1 METQPSLLKE
11 FSRTFNWE
19 LQAPEKIA
27 VGLAILGDGLME
39 TSQPCPNGLQYSV
52 TTPKSNSKG
61 PIQYCQGGSVTRFDL
76 LNQAVMSLKVKPNA
90 PVAPVLF
97 QASAGPLSKRSV
109 APIAVLLV
117 VCFLGCNRLCVYR

>member
-11 FSRTFNWE
+11 FSRTFNWV

-27 VGLAILGDGLME
+27 VGLDILGDGLME

-52 TTPKSNSKG
+52 TTPKSNSKAQ
-61 PIQYCQGGSVTRFDL
+61 IQYCQGGSETRFDL
-76 LNQAVMSLKVKPNA
+76 LNQAVMSLKVEPNA

-97 QASAGPLSKRSV
+97 QASAGPLSKTFFFV
-109 APIAVLLV
+109 
-117 VCFLGCNRLCVYR
+117 